1 MTGPGASPRS
11 ADRGRVILSMM
22 ILGFGPADNMLHL
35 FFITIFSFL
44 FFILYSLFCRRKK
57 KGARG
62 VSGVYQSPR
71 HGPKNGLGQPPCLV
85 SGMGQSPRHGPKN
98 GKGQSPCLVV
108 SGMGQSPRHG
118 FRRTGGPSPCLVVSG
133 RGQSPRH
140 DPPPRST
147 PSAVF

>member
-1 MTGPGASPRS
+1 MMT
-11 ADRGRVILSMM
+11 
-22 ILGFGPADNMLHL
+22 LGFGPADNMLHL
-35 FFITIFSFL
+35 FFYYYVQFS
-44 FFILYSLFCRRKK
+44 ILHSYSLFCRREK

-71 HGPKNGLGQPPCLV
+71 HGPKNGMGQSPCLV
-85 SGMGQSPRHGPKN
+85 SGMGQFPRHGPKN

-133 RGQSPRH
+133 MGQSPRH
-140 DPPPRST
+140 GPPPRPT
-147 PSAVF
+147 PLGRP